1 MHKFSVQLAFL
12 AAIIIWSTTPLAVQW
27 SSGNAPL
34 TSVLLRMVLGAS
46 FCGLIM
52 FAKNTTLPFDQS
64 ARNLYLVSGISIFGA
79 MSLIYLGAQSIPS
92 GWIAVVYGLSPL
104 FTGLFSLFVEPER
117 QFTPARIF
125 GILLGFFGLYLVFK
139 AGLSIDENTINGVI
153 IIVFSVIISSSSAV
167 LARQL
172 ASKVELTGMQ
182 ITMGG
187 LLVAIPFFLVSAL
200 IFDPVTDISYS
211 SKAVTSILYLGIIG
225 TGIGF
230 SLYYFLLKN
239 TSASNVSMI
248 TLVTPVT
255 ALFIG
260 SWLNNEPVI
269 SDVWIGAG
277 CVCLGL
283 LLYQYKPRYGFR
295 KN

>member
-1 MHKFSVQLAFL
+1 MHKFSVPLAFL

-52 FAKNTTLPFDQS
+52 FAKRTYLPNDQA
-64 ARNLYLVSGISIFGA
+64 ARNLYLVSGLSIFGA
-79 MSLIYLGAQSIPS
+79 MSLIYWGAQSIPS
-92 GWIAVVYGLSPL
+92 GWIAVIYGLSPL
-104 FTGLFSLFVEPER
+104 FTGLFSLFIEPER
-117 QFTPARIF
+117 QLTPARIF

-139 AGLSIDENTINGVI
+139 AGLSINESTIDGVI

-172 ASKVELTGMQ
+172 ASKIELSGMQ

-187 LLVAIPFFLVSAL
+187 LLVAIPLFLVSAL
-200 IFDPVTDISYS
+200 IFDPISNITYS
-211 SKAVTSILYLGIIG
+211 HKAVISILYLGIIG

-248 TLVTPVT
+248 TLITPIT

>member
-1 MHKFSVQLAFL
+1 MHKLSVPLAFL
-12 AAIIIWSTTPLAVQW
+12 AAILIWSTTPLAVQW

-52 FAKNTTLPFDQS
+52 FAKRTYLPLDRA
-64 ARNLYLVSGISIFGA
+64 ARNLYLVSGLSIFGA
-79 MSLIYLGAQSIPS
+79 MSLIYWGAQSIPS
-92 GWIAVVYGLSPL
+92 GWIAVIYGLSPL
-104 FTGLFSLFVEPER
+104 FTGLFSLFIEPER
-117 QFTPARIF
+117 QLTPARIF

-139 AGLSIDENTINGVI
+139 AGLSINENTINGVI
-153 IIVFSVIISSSSAV
+153 ILVISVIISSSSAV

-172 ASKVELTGMQ
+172 ASKIDLSGMQ

-187 LLVAIPFFLVSAL
+187 LIVAIPLFFISAL
-200 IFDPVTDISYS
+200 IFDPITDISYS
-211 SKAVTSILYLGIIG
+211 SKAVASILYLGIIG

-248 TLVTPVT
+248 TLITPIT

-269 SDVWIGAG
+269 ADIWVGAG

>member
-1 MHKFSVQLAFL
+1 MHKLSVPFAFL

-52 FAKNTTLPFDQS
+52 FAKGTYLPSDRAS
-64 ARNLYLVSGISIFGA
+64 RNLYLVSGLSIFGA
-79 MSLIYLGAQSIPS
+79 MSLIYWGAQSIPS
-92 GWIAVVYGLSPL
+92 GWIAVIYGLSPL
-104 FTGLFSLFVEPER
+104 FTGLFSLFIEPER
-117 QFTPARIF
+117 QLTPARIF

-139 AGLSIDENTINGVI
+139 AGLSINENTINGVI
-153 IIVFSVIISSSSAV
+153 ILVFSVIISSSSAV

-172 ASKVELTGMQ
+172 ASKIDLSGMQ

-187 LLVAIPFFLVSAL
+187 LIVAIPFFLISAL
-200 IFDPVTDISYS
+200 IFDPITDISYS
-211 SKAVTSILYLGIIG
+211 SKAIASILYLGIIG

-248 TLVTPVT
+248 TLITPIT

-269 SDVWIGAG
+269 TDIWIGAG

>member
-1 MHKFSVQLAFL
+1 MHKFSVPFAFL
-12 AAIIIWSTTPLAVQW
+12 AAILIWSTTPLAVQW

-34 TSVLLRMVLGAS
+34 SSVLLRMVLGAT

-52 FAKNTTLPFDQS
+52 FAKRTYLPFDRAS
-64 ARNLYLVSGISIFGA
+64 RNLYIVSGLSIFGA
-79 MSLIYLGAQSIPS
+79 MSLIYWGAQSIPS
-92 GWIAVVYGLSPL
+92 GWIAVIYGLSPL
-104 FTGLFSLFVEPER
+104 FTGLFSLFIEPER
-117 QFTPARIF
+117 QLTPARIF

-139 AGLSIDENTINGVI
+139 AGLSINENTIKGVI
-153 IIVFSVIISSSSAV
+153 ILVISVIISSSSAV

-172 ASKVELTGMQ
+172 ASKIDLSGMQ

-187 LLVAIPFFLVSAL
+187 LIVAIPFFLISAL
-200 IFDPVTDISYS
+200 IFDPITDISYS
-211 SKAVTSILYLGIIG
+211 SKAIASILYLGIIG

-248 TLVTPVT
+248 TLITPIT

-269 SDVWIGAG
+269 TDIWIGAG